1 MLSALYFAMSK
12 LFNGVGDLEKIF
24 STLIVVRR
32 TDLYTDFWPHPVHCR
47 SVWCQSMFADRNTS
61 TGNYCGQLQ

>member
-32 TDLYTDFWPHPVHCR
+32 TDLYTDF
-47 SVWCQSMFADRNTS
+47 
-61 TGNYCGQLQ
+61 